1 MRREVTKW
9 EEKGRKGVKSL
20 LLIMKDLTIATVQ
33 KGKSKNIPQK
43 MACMKAG
50 HYDSSYFAS
59 TGNRIWTTLSSPPLS
74 V

>member
-59 TGNRIWTTLSSPPLS
+59 TGQPDLDHCFQPPLS
-74 V
+74 A